1 MGCRYRTGV
10 LPGIPGGEVRET
22 LRRHGHPRWS
32 PLLAYP
38 LQWSGASY
46 RGPLPIQ
53 HYHISMSI
61 PTTPTITQP
70 AAPPFPRA
78 TFPPPPPPRP
88 TSSQTATDG
97 ELVPPKRTPTN
108 AATLRYTVPP
118 PQAQQRTLQL
128 AQQPAT
134 EAQTRERERTP
145 PAPVLST
152 RTVPPVLVRHH
163 AISSPAPASPTSTA
177 ANAAAR
183 RHSLLPPPALASPT
197 STAAAVAARC

>member
-70 AAPPFPRA
+70 AAPPFQRA
-78 TFPPPPPPRP
+78 TFPPPPPP
-88 TSSQTATDG
+88 SNLLTDG
-97 ELVPPKRTPTN
+97 DRRRAGPPKKNTHQRGHAPVH
-108 AATLRYTVPP
+108 RPP
-118 PQAQQRTLQL
+118 PPSTTANTTTRSATGDGGANARTR
-128 AQQPAT
+128 ADTTSPSPVDTHCASRFG
-134 EAQTRERERTP
+134 AP
-145 PAPVLST
+145 PCH
-152 RTVPPVLVRHH
+152 LV
-163 AISSPAPASPTSTA
+163 ASP
-177 ANAAAR
+177 
-183 RHSLLPPPALASPT
+183 SLADKH
-197 STAAAVAARC
+197 CG

>member
-70 AAPPFPRA
+70 AAPPFQRA
-78 TFPPPPPPRP
+78 TFPPPPPPVQPPHRRR
-88 TSSQTATDG
+88 QTASWSPQKEHPPTRPRSG
-97 ELVPPKRTPTN
+97 TPSPPPKHNSEHYNSLSNRRRRRKRANASGHHQPQSCRHALCLPFWCATMPSRRQPQPRRQALRLTRRL
-108 AATLRYTVPP
+108 AATPFSR
-118 PQAQQRTLQL
+118 R
-128 AQQPAT
+128 QP
-134 EAQTRERERTP
+134 
-145 PAPVLST
+145 
-152 RTVPPVLVRHH
+152 
-163 AISSPAPASPTSTA
+163 
-177 ANAAAR
+177 
-183 RHSLLPPPALASPT
+183 
-197 STAAAVAARC
+197 